1 MDLALSL
8 TSGSRGPGR
17 HIKTFVSILIMV
29 VLGPLGDVLLRMGM
43 RDIAVPTTW
52 MASAAHV
59 ASSGTI
65 WLGIACLMAYIFAE
79 MLVLSWADYS
89 YVQPVAASAY
99 GVAAVLGR
107 LMLGENVS
115 SLRWLGIGIICIG
128 VFLVGRTP
136 SSTTEARRV

>member
-1 MDLALSL
+1 
-8 TSGSRGPGR
+8 
-17 HIKTFVSILIMV
+17 
-29 VLGPLGDVLLRMGM
+29 
-43 RDIAVPTTW
+43 

-59 ASSGTI
+59 LSSGTI
-65 WLGIACLMAYIFAE
+65 WLGVACLMAFVFAE

-89 YVQPVAASAY
+89 YVPPVGASAY

-136 SSTTEARRV
+136 SSTTKARRV